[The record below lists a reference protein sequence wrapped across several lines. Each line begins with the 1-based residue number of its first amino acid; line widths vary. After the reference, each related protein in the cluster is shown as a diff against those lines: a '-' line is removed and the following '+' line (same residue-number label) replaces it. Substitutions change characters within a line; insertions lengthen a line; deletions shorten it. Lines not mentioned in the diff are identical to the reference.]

1 MPFFKYGAKSG
12 KCKPGKIVPSDAA
25 LIYALE
31 TEPSVWW
38 TMTTRPTLYIH
49 LWCTQTRWE
58 WCVNGD
64 CANAEGGDW
73 PDAYGH
79 AADFTTA
86 TTDAHAAYDRL
97 VTP

>member
-38 TMTTRPTLYIH
+38 TMISRPIPSAVVISWQFRQVLSMQRRGSFYFVI
-49 LWCTQTRWE
+49 RPSAKK
-58 WCVNGD
+58 GK
-64 CANAEGGDW
+64 A
-73 PDAYGH
+73 
-79 AADFTTA
+79 
-86 TTDAHAAYDRL
+86 
-97 VTP
+97 